1 MRRDA
6 NAPDATPDAR
16 EARIAELRQR
26 RRARMRWLAIRS
38 LLLMIALVVLAVAA
52 GYFLLNT
59 FRGRDVLLGQIVSRL
74 PDGSTLTWSRAE
86 GPASGPLVLHDVRFV
101 HRGCPDVDGKPVA
114 WPGCRTPLLTVFAA
128 KRVELDPTLQ
138 PLLGRRLRLEALR
151 IADATLTLPGSD
163 EPFELPRWPES
174 LPAIAPP
181 LALDAGSIVV
191 DRLRVVQGDDMR
203 GTDTLIDVHALRG
216 GLLAEDGRLHLERL
230 QAATDRGRFALHGDY
245 APEDRYRMDL
255 TASALLPASAGN
267 TPARLGLVA
276 RGDLRRLD
284 IALAGRAPAPV
295 RARLR
300 LTGETRPRWTFVA
313 NSDALT
319 LAALLGTDDDAAPY
333 AFDLRADGIGGAA
346 NLQGRIA
353 QGDLVATILPSKLT
367 VRNQKLQLAPLALDM
382 LGGTLAANGRAD
394 FTEPADARFDGH
406 VTARGLRWQGDTP
419 DAPAVVGDGEFR
431 LSGRLR
437 DWTAEGQARLARGK
451 ERAVVALKAIG
462 DDRAARIGTLR
473 AAMPGG
479 RLDGRGTV
487 AWAPTLGWQAE
498 ATLDGFDPG
507 YLLPDWRGAVNGAL
521 RSTGETRRGGG
532 LDVRVDAERL
542 GGRLRGRTL
551 GGRGNVLMQLPA
563 RDDGRTDYSG
573 EVALTLG
580 ASRVDAKGRVAET
593 LDIDATFAPLQ
604 LNDLLPTADGALR
617 GTLRLTGPRAQ
628 PDIAVDLAGQS
639 LRYEDW
645 SADALGVR
653 GRLPWRAGTA
663 GALSIDGANVEAGL
677 AFARL
682 HLDARGAVENLRV
695 EGDADSDIG
704 AIALAGN
711 VSKRGAQWAGT
722 LAALRFAPTT
732 GPAWALRAPAAFAA
746 TPSPAGLRLRIAASC
761 FATVND
767 NAAGELCADIDWP
780 TRADVRGEALPLALV
795 APYLPERERG
805 QRWQLRGAV
814 DLNAQVRPRAGAW
827 AGTARLRSADGGLS
841 LDARGRREILAYR
854 DLTLDARFDPQRIEA
869 DLASALAPDGRV
881 AARIATGWDAYAPLQ
896 GTIDIDTRALTWLE
910 LFSPDIV
917 DPQGRL
923 NGRIAL
929 AGTRAQPALGG
940 QARLSDF
947 RAEFPALALSLREG
961 DVRMDAQ
968 PDGSARIVGSVRS
981 GDGTLRVD
989 GTLGWQDDDTPL
1001 RLALRGENVLVSD
1014 TRELRAVVDPDVEV
1028 RYAAGQ
1034 PIAVTGRVRI
1044 PNAKIDLEGLDAGVS
1059 ASDDVVVLDPAN
1071 PERGASTPLD
1081 LDLTLTMGDDVRL
1094 SGFGLQGTLGGSVR
1108 MRARPGRE
1116 TVATGSLDVDGR
1128 YTAYGQKLQITRGR
1142 LLWSNSAFGD
1152 PVIDI
1157 RAERE
1162 VGDVTAGIDVT
1173 GRASAPVAQV
1183 WSNPATSESEALAY
1197 LALGRPL
1204 SSASADENRQL
1215 SGAAAALSAGNLLAS
1230 QLGAKIGLDDAG
1242 VSESRA
1248 LGGSVVGFGK
1258 YLSPRLYVSYGVS
1271 LLGTGQVI
1279 TLKYLLRKGFD
1290 IEIESSTVENRGSV
1304 NWRKEK

>member
-1 MRRDA
+1 M
-6 NAPDATPDAR
+6 
-16 EARIAELRQR
+16 RIAELRQR
-26 RRARMRWLAIRS
+26 RLSRMRWLAIRS
-38 LLLMIALVVLAVAA
+38 LLLMLALVVLAVAV

-74 PDGSTLTWSRAE
+74 PDGTTLTWSRAE
-86 GPASGPLVLHDVRFV
+86 GPASGPMVLHDVEFV
-101 HRGCPDVDGKPVA
+101 HRGCPDVDGTPVA
-114 WPGCRTPLLTVFAA
+114 WPGCATPLLTVFAA

-151 IADATLTLPGSD
+151 IADATLTLPDSD
-163 EPFELPRWPES
+163 EPFELPRWPAS

-181 LALDAGSIVV
+181 LALDAGSIAV
-191 DRLRVVQGDDMR
+191 DRLRVMQSDDVR
-203 GTDTLIDVHALRG
+203 GTATLIDVHALRG

-245 APEDRYRMDL
+245 VPEDRYRMDL
-255 TASALLPASAGN
+255 TASALLPAAAGS

-284 IALAGRAPAPV
+284 IALAGRAPASV

-300 LTGETRPRWTFVA
+300 LAGETRPRWTFAA

-319 LAALLGTDDDAAPY
+319 LAALLGTDDEAAPY

-353 QGDLVATILPSKLT
+353 QGDLFATILPSKLT
-367 VRNQKLQLAPLALDM
+367 VENQKLLLAPLSLDL
-382 LGGTLAANGRAD
+382 LGGTLLASGRAD
-394 FTEPADARFDGH
+394 FTAPADARFDGR
-406 VTARGLRWQGDTP
+406 VVARKLRWQGDTA
-419 DAPAVVGDGEFR
+419 DAVAVVGDGDFK

-437 DWTAEGQARLARGK
+437 AWIAEGDATLLRGQ
-451 ERAVVALKAIG
+451 ERAVVSLKATG
-462 DDRAARIGTLR
+462 DDRSARIDTLR
-473 AAMPGG
+473 ATMPGG

-498 ATLDGFDPG
+498 ATLAGFDPG
-507 YLLPDWRGAVNGAL
+507 YLLPDWRGAINGAL
-521 RSTGETRRGGG
+521 RSTGETRRDGG
-532 LDVRVDAERL
+532 LDVRVVRVDADRL
-542 GGRLRGRTL
+542 GGRLRGRAL
-551 GGRGNVLMQLPA
+551 GGRGNVLMQFPA
-563 RDDGRTDYSG
+563 RDDGRIDYSG

-604 LNDLLPTADGALR
+604 LNDLLPTAEGTLR
-617 GTLRLTGPRAQ
+617 GTLRLSGPRAQ
-628 PDIAVDLAGQS
+628 PDIAIDLAGQS

-645 SADALGVR
+645 TADALRAR

-663 GALSIDGANVEAGL
+663 GALSIDGENVEAGL

-682 HLDARGAVENLRV
+682 RLEARGAVENLRV
-695 EGDADSDIG
+695 QGDADSDIG
-704 AIALAGN
+704 AIALAGD

-722 LAALRFAPTT
+722 LASLRFAPTT

-746 TPSPAGLRLRIAASC
+746 TPSPAGLRLRIASSC
-761 FATVND
+761 FATVSA

-795 APYLPERERG
+795 VPYLPERERG
-805 QRWQLRGAV
+805 QAWHLRGAI
-814 DLNAQVRPRAGAW
+814 DLDAQVRPRAGSW
-827 AGTARLRSADGGLS
+827 AGTARVRSAEGGLS
-841 LDARGRREILAYR
+841 IDARGRREILGYR

-881 AARIATGWDAYAPLQ
+881 AARISTGWDAYAPLQ
-896 GTIDIDTRALTWLE
+896 GTIDIDTRELTWLE

-947 RAEFPALALSLREG
+947 RAEFPALALALSEG

-981 GDGTLRVD
+981 GEGTLRVD

-1044 PNAKIDLEGLDAGVS
+1044 PSAKIDLEGLDAGVS
-1059 ASDDVVVLDPAN
+1059 ASEDVVVLDPAN
-1071 PERGASTPLD
+1071 LERSGSTPLE
-1081 LDLTLTMGDDVRL
+1081 LDLTLAMGDDVRL

-1142 LLWSNSAFGD
+1142 LLWSNNAFGD

>member
-1 MRRDA
+1 MRKDA
-6 NAPDATPDAR
+6 ETADQR

-38 LLLMIALVVLAVAA
+38 LLLMLALVVVAIA
-52 GYFLLNT
+52 LGYFLFNT

-74 PDGSTLTWSRAE
+74 PAGSTLTWSRAE
-86 GPASGPLVLHDVRFV
+86 GPASGPMVLHDVEFV

-114 WPGCRTPLLTVFAA
+114 WPGCATPLLTVFAA

-151 IADATLTLPGSD
+151 IDDATLTLPESD

-181 LALDAGSIVV
+181 LALDAGSIAV
-191 DRLRVVQGDDMR
+191 DRLRVVR
-203 GTDTLIDVHALRG
+203 GGETLIDVRALRG

-245 APEDRYRMDL
+245 APRDRYRMDL
-255 TASALLPASAGN
+255 TASALLPATAGN

-284 IALAGRAPAPV
+284 VALAGRAPAPL

-300 LTGETRPRWTFVA
+300 LDGEARPRWTFA
-313 NSDALT
+313 AKSEALT
-319 LAALLGTDDDAAPY
+319 LAALFGNDDDDTLPY
-333 AFDLRADGIGGAA
+333 AFDLRAHGIGGAA
-346 NLQGRIA
+346 NLQGRVA
-353 QGDLVATILPSKLT
+353 QGDIAQDGIEATILPSKLT
-367 VRNQKLQLAPLALDM
+367 VENQKLLLAPLSLEL
-382 LGGTLAANGRAD
+382 LGGTLSANGRAD
-394 FTEPADARFDGH
+394 FTEPADARFDGR
-406 VTARGLRWQGDTP
+406 VIARQLRWQGDTP
-419 DAPAVVGDGEFR
+419 DAVAVVGDGDFR

-437 DWTAEGQARLARGK
+437 AWIAEGDATLLRGR
-451 ERAVVALKAIG
+451 ERAVVSLKAKG
-462 DDRAARIGTLR
+462 DDRSARIDTLR
-473 AAMPGG
+473 ATMPSG

-487 AWAPTLGWQAE
+487 TWAPSLGWQAE
-498 ATLDGFDPG
+498 ATLAGFDPG

-521 RSTGETRRGGG
+521 RSSGETRRDGG
-532 LDVRVDAERL
+532 LDVRVDADRL
-542 GGRLRGRTL
+542 GGRLRGRAL
-551 GGRGNVLMQLPA
+551 GGRANVLARLPA
-563 RDDGRTDYSG
+563 RADGRTDYSG

-580 ASRVDAKGRVAET
+580 ASRVDAKGRVADT
-593 LDIDATFAPLQ
+593 LDIDANLAPLQ
-604 LNDLLPTADGALR
+604 LNDLLPTAQGVLR

-628 PDIAVDLAGQS
+628 PDIAVDLVGQS
-639 LRYEDW
+639 LAHEDW
-645 SADALGVR
+645 TADALRVR
-653 GRLPWRAGTA
+653 GRLPWRAGAA
-663 GALSIDGANVEAGL
+663 GALAIDGEQVEAGL

-695 EGDADSDIG
+695 EGDADTDIG
-704 AIALAGN
+704 RIELAGD
-711 VSKRGAQWAGT
+711 VAKRGAQWAGT
-722 LAALRFAPTT
+722 LAALRLAPTT

-746 TPSPAGLRLRIAASC
+746 TPSPAGLRLRIASSC
-761 FATVND
+761 FATVSA

-795 APYLPERERG
+795 VPYLPERERG
-805 QRWQLRGAV
+805 QAWHLRGAV
-814 DLNAQVRPRAGAW
+814 DLDAQVRPRAGSW
-827 AGTARLRSADGGLS
+827 AGTARVRSAEGGLS
-841 LDARGRREILAYR
+841 IDARGRREILAYR

-896 GTIDIDTRALTWLE
+896 GTIDIDTRELTWLE

-947 RAEFPALALSLREG
+947 RAEFPALALALREG

-968 PDGSARIVGSVRS
+968 SDGSARIVGSVRS

-989 GTLGWQDDDTPL
+989 GTLGWLDDDTPL

-1044 PNAKIDLEGLDAGVS
+1044 PSAKIDLEGLDAGVS
-1059 ASDDVVVLDPAN
+1059 ASEDVVVLDPAN
-1071 PERGASTPLD
+1071 PERSGSTPLD
-1081 LDLTLTMGDDVRL
+1081 LDLTLAMGDDVRL

-1162 VGDVTAGIDVT
+1162 VGDVTAGLDVT

-1248 LGGSVVGFGK
+1248 LGGSVVGIGK